1 MYCTNCGQQA
11 PEAARFCPQ
20 CGNSVEGAAPWPAV
34 RPKKLFRLGRD
45 KKIAG
50 VCAGLAKYADID
62 VTIVRIVWVAAT
74 LGSTIVPG
82 LAAYIL
88 AWLIVPVEPEA
99 SVAAPAVSVAA

>member
-20 CGNSVEGAAPWPAV
+20 CGNSV
-34 RPKKLFRLGRD
+34 GRD

-62 VTIVRIVWVAAT
+62 VTIVRILWVAGT